1 MCMDE
6 RVSGSLSER
15 GGSKL
20 PTGITVNAGGI
31 DEELARDVFRDTC
44 VEVGLADLSLGL
56 NDEPCPVTV
65 YNQSMVV
72 VWGAG

>member
-1 MCMDE
+1 MDE
-6 RVSGSLSER
+6 RIGGSLPECRGSE
-15 GGSKL
+15 L
-20 PTGITVNAGGI
+20 PAGVTVNAGGI
-31 DEELARDVFRDTC
+31 DEELARRVFRDTC
-44 VEVGLADLSLGL
+44 VEVGHADLSLGL